1 MAKRL
6 SHVDSRGSAR
16 MVDIGEKAE
25 TERRATARGLLRV
38 RPDTIELVRAGD
50 APKGDVLGT
59 ARLAGIMAAKKTSD
73 LIPLSHP
80 LPLSHVDVELR
91 LVDEGIEI
99 EATASTTAQTGVELE
114 ALTAVA
120 VAGLTLYDMVKA
132 VERAATLTDVRLV
145 RKSGGRS
152 GDVTLE

>member
-6 SHVDSRGSAR
+6 SHVDARGAAR
-16 MVDIGEKAE
+16 MVDVGQKPA

-38 RPDTIELVRAGD
+38 GRETIELVRRGD
-50 APKGDVLGT
+50 SPKGDVLGT
-59 ARLAGIMAAKKTSD
+59 ARIAGIMAAKKTSE

-80 LPLSHVDVELR
+80 LPLSHIDIELGFSA
-91 LVDEGIEI
+91 EGIEI
-99 EATASTTAQTGVELE
+99 EATAATTAQTGVELE

-132 VERAATLTDVRLV
+132 VEKGARLTDVRLV
-145 RKSGGRS
+145 RKTGGTSGEL
-152 GDVTLE
+152 VLE